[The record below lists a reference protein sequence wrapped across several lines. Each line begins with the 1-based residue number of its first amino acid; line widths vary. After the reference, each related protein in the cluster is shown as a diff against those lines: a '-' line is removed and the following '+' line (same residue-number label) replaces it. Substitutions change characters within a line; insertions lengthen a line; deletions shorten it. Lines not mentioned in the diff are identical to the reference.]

1 MSYLQN
7 CLIRQMK
14 ECPQTDTQ
22 SVYEHG
28 VSVKEHI
35 FELISFLRTGQIGEG
50 WKLPDWMSEYRE
62 QLLAS
67 LLPDDIIK
75 AYTVFHDC
83 GKPYCLTID
92 DNGKRHF
99 PDHAEVSYNIW
110 QYVSNNKTIANL
122 IRMDMKVHTMKAAE
136 IDEFIKHPE
145 AITLLLAG
153 LAEVHSN
160 AKMFGGIDSES
171 FKIKWS
177 QINKRGKA
185 ICRKLFG
192 DNHVS
197 IG

>member
-1 MSYLQN
+1 
-7 CLIRQMK
+7 MK

-35 FELISFLRTGQIGEG
+35 CELISFLKTGQISEG
-50 WKLPDWMSEYRE
+50 WRLPAWMYEYRE
-62 QLLAS
+62 QLLAA
-67 LLPDDIIK
+67 LLPEDIIK
-75 AYTVFHDC
+75 AYAVFHDC

-92 DNGKRHF
+92 DQGRRHF
-99 PDHAEVSYNIW
+99 PNHPEISYNVW
-110 QYVSNNKTIANL
+110 LAVSHNKTIAKL
-122 IRMDMKVHTMKAAE
+122 ILMDMKIHTMKAAE
-136 IDEFIKHPE
+136 IDEFCQHHE
-145 AITLLLAG
+145 AATLLIAG

-160 AKMFGGIDSES
+160 ARMFGGIDSES